1 MRFILLVIFLGLI
14 SPKDSKAQSPSST
27 IINTTGNSSTYL
39 NITYEWSFGE
49 MALVESMMD
58 SNYSLT
64 NGFLQP
70 LKILPAGILNGF
82 NIMPTNILTI
92 NGDGVNDVWIIDYL
106 DQYRENEV
114 KLYNRL
120 GEVVFHSLNYNN
132 DWTGYLGSK
141 PLPEDTYFY
150 IIKLKKDGKIGFK
163 KGYLTVIR

>member
-1 MRFILLVIFLGLI
+1 MRFILLGIFLGLMGF
-14 SPKDSKAQSPSST
+14 KHVKAQGINAVT
-27 IINTTGNSSTYL
+27 INATGNSSNYL

-70 LKILPAGILNGF
+70 LKTLPAGILNGF
-82 NIMPTNILTI
+82 NIIPTNILTI
-92 NGDGVNDVWIIDYL
+92 NGDGVNDVWVIDYL

-114 KLYNRL
+114 TLYNRL

-141 PLPEDTYFY
+141 PSPEDTYFY
-150 IIKLKKDGKIGFK
+150 IIKLKKDDKIGFK